1 MVRPKLAAPAA
12 VNDGSSPAISA
23 QIRDVMDQIGYDL
36 PYDRERV
43 VQETRF
49 YMDQAASAML
59 ETGRRLLVIK
69 ENEPHGDFVEIVQ
82 DRLGMPYRTA
92 ARMMQSAV
100 KYLLNPALTDKAP
113 RLAHL
118 GKAKLFELVTEDDED
133 LAALAEG
140 GTLAGHTLDDIERM
154 TSNELRAAL
163 REAREEGKAKDQLL
177 EDKNRKLD
185 QAKAKAKRIAAASP
199 DEQLADLLR
208 EVASVGNEVVGFVRG
223 NLRQALVALKDH
235 DSDRTAPFA
244 AGLVSQLIADCR
256 ALMVEFDLTEV
267 EPTDETAWATQG

>member
-1 MVRPKLAAPAA
+1 MARPRHQVPAA
-12 VNDGSSPAISA
+12 TDSSTPAVAA
-23 QIRDVMDQIGYDL
+23 QIRDAMDRIGYDL

-43 VQETRF
+43 VQETKF
-49 YMDQAASAML
+49 YMGQAAEAML
-59 ETGRRLLVIK
+59 EAGRRLLVIK
-69 ENEPHGDFVEIVQ
+69 ENEPHGDFMEIVEQ
-82 DRLGMPYRTA
+82 RLGIPGSTA
-92 ARMMQSAV
+92 RRMMQSAV
-100 KYLLNPALTDKAP
+100 KYLENPVLQDKAP
-113 RLAHL
+113 RLAQL
-118 GKAKLFELVTEDDED
+118 GKTKLFELMTEDDDD

-140 GTLAGHTLDDIERM
+140 GTLAGYTLDEIEAMSKR
-154 TSNELRAAL
+154 ELQAAL
-163 REAREEGKAKDQLL
+163 REARAEGKAKDQLL

-185 QAKAKAKRIAAASP
+185 QAKARAKRIAAASP

-208 EVASVGNEVVGFVRG
+208 EVASVGNEAVGFVRG

-256 ALMVEFDLTEV
+256 ALMAEFDLTEI

>member
-1 MVRPKLAAPAA
+1 MARPKLATPA
-12 VNDGSSPAISA
+12 VVDGSSPAIAA
-23 QIRDVMDQIGYDL
+23 QIREAMDQIGYDL
-36 PYDRERV
+36 PYERERV
-43 VQETRF
+43 VQETKF
-49 YMDQAASAML
+49 YMGQAAEAML
-59 ETGRRLLVIK
+59 EAGRRLLVIK
-69 ENEPHGDFVEIVQ
+69 ENEPHGDFTEIVEQ
-82 DRLGMPYRTA
+82 RLGIPGSTA
-92 ARMMQSAV
+92 RRMMQSAL

-113 RLAHL
+113 RLAQL
-118 GKAKLFELVTEDDED
+118 GKAKLFELMTEDDED
-133 LAALAEG
+133 LAALTEG
-140 GTLAGHTLDDIERM
+140 GTLAGHTLDDIEQM
-154 TSNELRAAL
+154 THRELQAAL

-208 EVASVGNEVVGFVRG
+208 EVASVGNEAVGFVRG

-256 ALMVEFDLTEV
+256 ALMTEFDLTEI

>member
-1 MVRPKLAAPAA
+1 
-12 VNDGSSPAISA
+12 
-23 QIRDVMDQIGYDL
+23 MDRIGYDL

-43 VQETRF
+43 VQETKF
-49 YMDQAASAML
+49 YMGQAAEAML
-59 ETGRRLLVIK
+59 EAGRRLLVIK
-69 ENEPHGDFVEIVQ
+69 ENEPHGDFMEIVEQ
-82 DRLGMPYRTA
+82 RLGIPGSTA
-92 ARMMQSAV
+92 RRMMQSAV
-100 KYLLNPALTDKAP
+100 KYLENPVLQDKAP
-113 RLAHL
+113 RLAQL
-118 GKAKLFELVTEDDED
+118 GKTKLFELMTEDDDD

-140 GTLAGHTLDDIERM
+140 GTLAGYTLDEIEAMSKR
-154 TSNELRAAL
+154 ELQAAL
-163 REAREEGKAKDQLL
+163 REARAEGKAKDQLL

-185 QAKAKAKRIAAASP
+185 QAKARAKRIAAASP

-208 EVASVGNEVVGFVRG
+208 EVASVGNEAVGFVRG

-256 ALMVEFDLTEV
+256 ALMAEFDLTEI

>member
-1 MVRPKLAAPAA
+1 MPRPKHA
-12 VNDGSSPAISA
+12 VSTVIDGSSPAIEA
-23 QIRDVMDQIGYDL
+23 QIRVAMEQIGYEL

-43 VQETRF
+43 VQEAKF
-49 YMDQAASAML
+49 YMGQAAEAML
-59 ETGRRLLVIK
+59 EAGRRLLVIK
-69 ENEPHGDFVEIVQ
+69 ENEPHGEFIDVVQ
-82 DRLGMPYRTA
+82 ERLGIPERTA
-92 ARMMQSAV
+92 RRMMQSAV
-100 KYLLNPALTDKAP
+100 KYLLNPTLTDKAP
-113 RLAHL
+113 RLAQL
-118 GKAKLFELVTEDDED
+118 GKAKLFELMTEEDED
-133 LAALAEG
+133 LAALTEG
-140 GTLAGHTLDDIERM
+140 GTLAGHTLDDIDQM
-154 TSNELRAAL
+154 TLRELQAAL

-244 AGLVSQLIADCR
+244 AGLVSQILADCR
-256 ALMVEFDLTEV
+256 ALMTEFDLTEI
-267 EPTDETAWATQG
+267 EPTDETAWATRG